1 MLYRLSQPID
11 QSSDSTMLRSYLEGL
26 LMAREGVEAGC
37 KENSEQHSTGMFIQS
52 WRGESE
58 HHMDPYY
65 SAEYT
70 RGVWNRS
77 KMSYLQISILM
88 RVLEDFRAV
97 ND

>member
-37 KENSEQHSTGMFIQS
+37 KENSQQHSTGMFIQS

-58 HHMDPYY
+58 HHMDPLTTQQNTHEEFETDQKCHTCK
-65 SAEYT
+65 SP
-70 RGVWNRS
+70 S
-77 KMSYLQISILM
+77 
-88 RVLEDFRAV
+88 
-97 ND
+97 